1 MNFCGHFFFYLNWFL
16 EITLCNATFQGYIN
30 MIKTETSVSQI
41 KPQKI
46 IFIFIR
52 IVFILQNGTRFVQNL
67 LVWSFKQKATCI
79 FTFLLAVYLKID
91 LTIFEV
97 FYCKLYFLCVYL
109 LVHVNESKKNIYQ
122 KKKIGLKMHPAFE
135 CTFQCT
141 EMHTYICYPL
151 P

>member
-1 MNFCGHFFFYLNWFL
+1 MSIFPLIYMSVNTKAFLEKRETTLNVWIFVVIFFYLNWFL

-79 FTFLLAVYLKID
+79 FTFLLAVYFKNWSYNLWSVFIVNF
-91 LTIFEV
+91 IFYASI
-97 FYCKLYFLCVYL
+97 FLY
-109 LVHVNESKKNIYQ
+109 
-122 KKKIGLKMHPAFE
+122 M
-135 CTFQCT
+135 
-141 EMHTYICYPL
+141 
-151 P
+151 

>member
-1 MNFCGHFFFYLNWFL
+1 MSIFPLIYMSVNTKAFLEKRGTTLNVWIFVVIFFFYLNWFL

-79 FTFLLAVYLKID
+79 FTFLLAVYFKNWSYNLWSVF
-91 LTIFEV
+91 TVNFIFYASI
-97 FYCKLYFLCVYL
+97 FLY
-109 LVHVNESKKNIYQ
+109 
-122 KKKIGLKMHPAFE
+122 M
-135 CTFQCT
+135 
-141 EMHTYICYPL
+141 
-151 P
+151 